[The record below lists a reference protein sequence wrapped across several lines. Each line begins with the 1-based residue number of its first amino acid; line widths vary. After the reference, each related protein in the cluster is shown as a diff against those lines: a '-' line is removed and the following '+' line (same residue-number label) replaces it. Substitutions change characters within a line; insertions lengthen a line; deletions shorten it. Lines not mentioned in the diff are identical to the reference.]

1 MGAKILSKKLLTM
14 VLATILFTSFI
25 SSASA
30 QILTGNV
37 SVDIRLAPSQ
47 IEAKE
52 GTYSIGYVNLIN
64 RAGVPVKP
72 QQDVTIKLSSA
83 YPEIASVPNE
93 ATIKANNLYAKFDIQ
108 VGNSKGSTAIFANYN
123 GQTVFQDLLVGE
135 AESELPENISLVLH
149 FPSKEMHVDSEM
161 PFSVFIQDDSGK
173 VIQAP
178 YDINIRFDIESS
190 LISLNENEWTIKKGA
205 YYAWGIMSTGE
216 LVGTAFIRASQDELN
231 LHTARDVKITS
242 SLPTGLAVNV
252 FPQIVAKELER
263 NIDVIV
269 SLVDSDGFPALAKED
284 VSLEFFADNTY
295 VGEKID
301 KTMDE
306 SKNNGIIKKGDFSF
320 HFRQKLNLNNQ
331 GDEITIGASAKG
343 LGIAF
348 DCFMIRDAY
357 TTENPLVENKTMHVF
372 TLDQIPSNSKTVGI
386 YQIGALIDI
395 SEEQAKAKEETKKEE
410 CVDLELFDID
420 PTDDDNNVEYHP
432 ILSNENLSSE
442 GIFQKVNLIS
452 SNQLLLNIENK
463 GSVDSSSSYGTAS
476 ITSGKETGTA
486 TLSATIKGIGS
497 ATSPTKIVNTLKHDE
512 TMIFSPIGE
521 NTILFDKN
529 GQFDL
534 FVISLDGKN
543 RPTFVENEAKYLLMP
558 INQLVE
564 IEKNRTFA
572 HSNFPSESFA
582 TNDKDPVTM
591 EAIPVGVSAAESL
604 KATTSYNRNP
614 SSQVQIILP
623 YPEIDADSKTPYTGI
638 VQLEDFRGNPI
649 IVSNDLKVKLESTRA
664 EGSPALVQTPRFVT
678 IPADTSFASFE
689 IMPLGKSGFSG
700 ISSNANGVIGSEVD
714 FETRSFLTQLSI
726 SAGSVAEPL
735 VPGETV
741 ELKVYVDDQYLQS
754 VPGAALRIV
763 PGTSGTV
770 TPTNIKTEEDGSA
783 KIHFTPS
790 RDAETFSLQIFATAE
805 GYVED
810 KKMFEYSV
818 ATDGSAGNGLSLGV
832 PDWIV
837 YIGIAV
843 VVVIAAVMFLF
854 MKKPKNASDEED
866 ELELEL
872 FEDEDI

>member
-1 MGAKILSKKLLTM
+1 MLKTKLLATTF
-14 VLATILFTSFI
+14 LAIILFS
-25 SSASA
+25 SYSVSASA
-30 QILTGNV
+30 QILAGNV
-37 SVDIRLAPSQ
+37 SVEIRLAPSQ

-64 RAGVPVKP
+64 TAGVPVKP
-72 QQDVTIKLSSA
+72 QEDVTIKLSSA
-83 YPEIASVPNE
+83 DPEIASVPNE
-93 ATIKANNLYAKFDIQ
+93 VTIKANELYSTFDIQ
-108 VGNSKGSTAIFANYN
+108 VGSSKGTTAIYAKYA
-123 GQTVFQDLLVGE
+123 GQTVFDDLLVGE
-135 AESELPENISLVLH
+135 SEGELPDNISLVIHL
-149 FPSKEMHVDSEM
+149 PSKEMHVDSEM
-161 PFSVFIQDDSGK
+161 PFSVFLQDANGK

-190 LISLNENEWTIKKGA
+190 LISLNEDKWVIKKGA
-205 YYAWGIMSTGE
+205 YYAWGVMRTGD

-231 LHTARDVKITS
+231 LHTARDIKITS

-252 FPQIVAKELER
+252 FPQIVARELER

-269 SLVDSDGFPALAKED
+269 SLVDSEGLPALAKED
-284 VSLEFFADNTY
+284 VRLEFFSDNSY
-295 VGEKID
+295 VGEKVD
-301 KTMDE
+301 KTMSE
-306 SKNNGIIKKGDFSF
+306 STNNGIIKKGDFSY

-331 GDEITIGASAKG
+331 GDEITMGTSAKG

-348 DCFMIRDAY
+348 DCFMIRDAF
-357 TTENPLVENKTMHVF
+357 TTENTLAENKTMHVF
-372 TLDQIPSNSKTVGI
+372 TLGQIPSNTKSVGI
-386 YQIGALIDI
+386 YQIGALVDI
-395 SEEQAKAKEETKKEE
+395 TEEEAEEKEEVEGD
-410 CVDLELFDID
+410 CVNLDLFDVD
-420 PTDDDNNVEYHP
+420 PRDEDNNVEYHP

-442 GIFQKVNLIS
+442 GILQKINLIS

-463 GSVDSSSSYGTAS
+463 GSVDSSSSYGTAT
-476 ITSGKETGTA
+476 IASGKETGTA

-497 ATSPTKIVNTLKHDE
+497 ATAPTKIVNTLKHDE

-529 GQFDL
+529 GKFDL
-534 FVISLDGKN
+534 FVIALDGKN

-591 EAIPVGVSAAESL
+591 EAIPVGVSASEGL
-604 KATTSYNRNP
+604 KAKTSYNRNP

-623 YPEIDADSKTPYTGI
+623 YTEIDADSKSPYVGV

-649 IVSNDLKVKLESTRA
+649 IVSNELKVKLESTRE

-678 IPADTSFASFE
+678 IPAGTSFASFE
-689 IMPLGKSGFSG
+689 MLPLGKSGFSG
-700 ISSNANGVIGSEVD
+700 ISANANGVIGSEVD
-714 FETRSFLTQLSI
+714 FETKSFLTKLAI
-726 SAGSVAEPL
+726 STGSVAEPL
-735 VPGETV
+735 VPGESV

-763 PGTSGTV
+763 PGDSGTV
-770 TPTNIKTEEDGSA
+770 TPTNIKTEADGSA

-790 RDAETFSLQIFATAE
+790 RDALTFSLQIFATAE

-854 MKKPKNASDEED
+854 MKKPKNTSDEED

>member
-1 MGAKILSKKLLTM
+1 MLKKKLLATTF
-14 VLATILFTSFI
+14 LAIILFS
-25 SSASA
+25 SYSVSASA
-30 QILTGNV
+30 QILAGNV
-37 SVDIRLAPSQ
+37 SVEIRLAPPQ

-52 GTYSIGYVNLIN
+52 GTYPIGYVNLIN

-72 QQDVTIKLSSA
+72 QEDVTIKLSSA

-93 ATIKANNLYAKFDIQ
+93 VTIKANELYSTFNIQ
-108 VGNSKGSTAIFANYN
+108 VGSSKGTTAIFASYN
-123 GQTVFQDLLVGE
+123 EQTVFDDLLVGE
-135 AESELPENISLVLH
+135 SEGELPDNISLVIHL
-149 FPSKEMHVDSEM
+149 PSKEMHVDSEM
-161 PFSVFIQDDSGK
+161 PFSVFLQDANGK

-190 LISLNENEWTIKKGA
+190 LISLNEDKWVIKKGT
-205 YYAWGIMSTGE
+205 YYAWGVMRTGD

-242 SLPTGLAVNV
+242 SLPTGLSVNV
-252 FPQIVAKELER
+252 FPQIVARELER

-269 SLVDSDGFPALAKED
+269 SLVDSEGLPALAKED
-284 VSLEFFADNTY
+284 VRLEFFSDNSY
-295 VGEKID
+295 VGEKVD
-301 KTMDE
+301 KTMSE
-306 SKNNGIIKKGDFSF
+306 STNNGIIKKGDFSY

-331 GDEITIGASAKG
+331 GDEITIGTSAKG

-348 DCFMIRDAY
+348 DCFMIRDAF
-357 TTENPLVENKTMHVF
+357 TTENTLAENKTMHVF
-372 TLDQIPSNSKTVGI
+372 TLGQIPSNTKSVGI
-386 YQIGALIDI
+386 YQIGALVDI
-395 SEEQAKAKEETKKEE
+395 TEEEAEEKEKEVE
-410 CVDLELFDID
+410 EDCVNLDLFDVD
-420 PTDDDNNVEYHP
+420 PRDEDNNVEYHP

-442 GIFQKVNLIS
+442 GILQKINLIS

-463 GSVDSSSSYGTAS
+463 GSVDSSSSYGTAT
-476 ITSGKETGTA
+476 IASGKETGTA

-497 ATSPTKIVNTLKHDE
+497 ATAPTKIVNTLKHDE

-534 FVISLDGKN
+534 FVIALDGKN

-582 TNDKDPVTM
+582 TNDKDPVIM
-591 EAIPVGVSAAESL
+591 EAIPVGVSASEGL
-604 KATTSYNRNP
+604 KAKTSYNRNP

-623 YPEIDADSKTPYTGI
+623 YTEIDADSKSPYVGV

-649 IVSNDLKVKLESTRA
+649 IVSNELKVKLESTRE

-678 IPADTSFASFE
+678 IPAGTSFASFE
-689 IMPLGKSGFSG
+689 MLPLGKSGFSG
-700 ISSNANGVIGSEVD
+700 ISANANGVIGSEVD
-714 FETRSFLTQLSI
+714 FETKSFLTKLAI
-726 SAGSVAEPL
+726 STGSVAEPL
-735 VPGETV
+735 VPGESI

-763 PGTSGTV
+763 PGDSGTV
-770 TPTNIKTEEDGSA
+770 TPTNIKTEADGSA

-790 RDAETFSLQIFATAE
+790 RDALTFSLQIFATAE

-810 KKMFEYSV
+810 NRMFEYSV

-854 MKKPKNASDEED
+854 MKKPKNTSEEED